1 MPNNRFLF
9 LDLHLDGESSYVFP
23 TEHIVFG
30 SLAVHQV
37 FSHISK
43 FAGAL
48 LLSIASGSNSISQNN
63 VSGNSHSRHRVTGF
77 RFCSGSTAIFNSP
90 ALFATSMNSTMRH
103 VLKEVDNHIRTS
115 FPVLSLAASLVPPLN
130 NLSFEV
136 NAIPET
142 AKVEM
147 NGGGKDQRPC
157 IIENRE
163 SANLSFQEI
172 PREGNAVEPK
182 TGMEFPTALQ
192 NVFTDAHNSDCLSEV
207 LVGTGYRSMRIVM
220 FKSIKGLAFGL
231 CEHFFSCYNLE
242 NFHFLGPKYANVP
255 IDELSD
261 RQDFLQDLVKDIDMS
276 VRLVVNCR
284 GMRINAVRDALEK
297 PLVLDYLRYASSI
310 FCSTPT
316 TSISKRSPT
325 LVFSQKMNPGTDY
338 HCLKTFRSCFPR
350 NTSLPMGTTIDV
362 RRTMD
367 GQLITNLI
375 AWNAVDGKY
384 IGAVPSKDLCMAFFD
399 MYIGDVPVSM
409 QARDL

>member
-1 MPNNRFLF
+1 MPNKRFLF

-172 PREGNAVEPK
+172 RREGNAVEPK

-220 FKSIKGLAFGL
+220 FKSIKVYAFGL
-231 CEHFFSCYNLE
+231 YVHTDSLCEK
-242 NFHFLGPKYANVP
+242 LGPKYANVP

-261 RQDFLQDLVKDIDMS
+261 RQDFLQDLVREDIDMS

-297 PLVLDYLRYASSI
+297 PLRARL
-310 FCSTPT
+310 
-316 TSISKRSPT
+316 
-325 LVFSQKMNPGTDY
+325 
-338 HCLKTFRSCFPR
+338 LK
-350 NTSLPMGTTIDV
+350 GTTIDV

-367 GQLITNLI
+367 GQLITRI
-375 AWNAVDGKY
+375 DGKY

-409 QARDL
+409 QARGEICKNVGSILRKCL